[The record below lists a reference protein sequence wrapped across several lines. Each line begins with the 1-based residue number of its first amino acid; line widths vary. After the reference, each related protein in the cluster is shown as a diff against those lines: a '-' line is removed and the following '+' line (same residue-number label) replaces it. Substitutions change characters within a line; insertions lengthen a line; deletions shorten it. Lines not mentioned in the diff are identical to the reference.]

1 MAKVF
6 SYNVVRFIVLVML
19 QVFLFKNIGYYNLAT
34 PFPYVLFLLLLPVGI
49 SNFLLYA
56 LAFITGITVD
66 AFYDTLGVNAAACVA
81 LAWGRI
87 IFVRI
92 TLQTDQYENYMTPIV
107 GTVLFRWY
115 LLYIFILSLFHH
127 SVLFF
132 LETFTFHQFHYTLTR
147 ILLSCIFTT
156 IIILLF
162 SLLFYRKK
170 QR

>member
-6 SYNVVRFIVLVML
+6 SYNVIRFVVLVML

-34 PFPYVLFLLLLPVGI
+34 PFPYVLFVLLLPVGI
-49 SNFLLYA
+49 PNVMLYC

-92 TLQTDQYENYMTPIV
+92 TLQIDQYEKYMTPLV
-107 GTVLFRWY
+107 GTVSFRWY
-115 LLYIFILSLFHH
+115 LLYVFVLTLFHH
-127 SVLFF
+127 TVLFL

-147 ILLSCIFTT
+147 ILLSCIFTV

-162 SLLFYRKK
+162 SLLFYQKK

>member
-6 SYNVVRFIVLVML
+6 SYNIARFFALVVL

-34 PFPYVLFLLLLPVGI
+34 PFPYILFLLLLPVGI
-49 SNFLLYA
+49 PNFILYC

-66 AFYDTLGVNAAACVA
+66 AFYDTLGVNTAACIA

-87 IFVRI
+87 TFLRV
-92 TLQTDQYENYMTPIV
+92 TLQTDHYESYMTPLW
-107 GTVLFRWY
+107 GTVPFRWY
-115 LLYIFILSLFHH
+115 FLYVVVLTTFHH
-127 SVLFF
+127 LVLFL
-132 LETFTFHQFHYTLTR
+132 LEAFTFHQFHYTLIR
-147 ILLSCIFTT
+147 ILLSCIFTV

>member
-6 SYNVVRFIVLVML
+6 SYNVVRFAVLVML
-19 QVFLFKNIGYYNLAT
+19 QAFLFKNMGYYNLAT
-34 PFPYVLFLLLLPVGI
+34 PFPYILFILLLPVGTP
-49 SNFLLYA
+49 NFILYC
-56 LAFITGITVD
+56 LAFLTGITVD

-87 IFVRI
+87 TFVRI

-107 GTVLFRWY
+107 GTVSFRWY
-115 LLYIFILSLFHH
+115 FLYVLALALFHH
-127 SVLFF
+127 SVLFL

-147 ILLSCIFTT
+147 ILLSCIFTVV
-156 IIILLF
+156 IILLF

-170 QR
+170 PR

>member
-6 SYNVVRFIVLVML
+6 SYNVVRFVVLVML

-34 PFPYVLFLLLLPVGI
+34 PFPYVLFVLLLPVGI
-49 SNFLLYA
+49 PNFLLYC
-56 LAFITGITVD
+56 LAFIAGITVD

-107 GTVLFRWY
+107 GTVPFRWY
-115 LLYIFILSLFHH
+115 FLYVFVLSLFHH
-127 SVLFF
+127 MVLFL
-132 LETFTFHQFHYTLTR
+132 LETFTFHQFHYTVTR
-147 ILLSCIFTT
+147 ILLSCIFTV

>member
-6 SYNVVRFIVLVML
+6 SYNVVRFVVLLML

-34 PFPYVLFLLLLPVGI
+34 PFPYVLFILLLPVGM
-49 SNFLLYA
+49 SNFMLYC

-107 GTVLFRWY
+107 GTLPFQWY
-115 LLYIFILSLFHH
+115 LLYVFVLSLFHH
-127 SVLFF
+127 TVLFL

-147 ILLSCIFTT
+147 ILLSCIFTV